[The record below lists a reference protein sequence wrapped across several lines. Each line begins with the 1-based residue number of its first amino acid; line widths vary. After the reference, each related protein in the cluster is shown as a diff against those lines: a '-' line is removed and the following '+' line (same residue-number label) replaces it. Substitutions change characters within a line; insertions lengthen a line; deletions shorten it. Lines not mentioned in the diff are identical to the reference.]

1 MAYFTSFQGPID
13 DYYVHPVRKAGRLD
27 YGSGEV
33 EGDVV
38 LGPGGHRE
46 EAAGEAAGDPEAAAD
61 VQLGIQVRAADDLTG
76 AWAVARC
83 RGPRGRERGVLLLV
97 QDQDQ
102 WDEHRVRGRDGRVQ
116 SGQEAA
122 GRGGAPPR

>member
-1 MAYFTSFQGPID
+1 M
-13 DYYVHPVRKAGRLD
+13 
-27 YGSGEV
+27 

-46 EAAGEAAGDPEAAAD
+46 EAAGEAAGDPEAVAD
-61 VQLGIQVRAADDLTG
+61 VQLGIQVRAADDLPG

-83 RGPRGRERGVLLLV
+83 RGPCGRERGVLLLV

-102 WDEHRVRGRDGRVQ
+102 RDEHRVRGRDGRVQ

-122 GRGGAPPR
+122 GRGCAPHR